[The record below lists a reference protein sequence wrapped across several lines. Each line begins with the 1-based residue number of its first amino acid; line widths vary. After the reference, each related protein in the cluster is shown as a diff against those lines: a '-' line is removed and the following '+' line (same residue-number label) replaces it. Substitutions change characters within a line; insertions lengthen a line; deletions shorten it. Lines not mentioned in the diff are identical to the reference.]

1 MSWHFCTLLKHGLHT
16 WSVSLCL
23 LVKDLNNVLTHL
35 VPLPSCVILIVGNP
49 STTLSGFRLIS
60 KPLSD
65 THNPY
70 YTDKTHTIHIIQ
82 TRHTIHIIQTDRQTE
97 RQTERQTDIQRH
109 TYRHTNTD
117 RQTNTDRHDRQID
130 RVYVSTKTR
139 YQNITSNT
147 LLFSMVY

>member
-23 LVKDLNNVLTHL
+23 LVKDLNNVLTH

-82 TRHTIHIIQTDRQTE
+82 TRHTIHIIQTDRQTDRQRDRE
-97 RQTERQTDIQRH
+97 TDRHTETHIQTYKHRQTNKHRQTWQ
-109 TYRHTNTD
+109 TD
-117 RQTNTDRHDRQID
+117 RQSLCKHQNQ
-130 RVYVSTKTR
+130 VSKH
-139 YQNITSNT
+139 N
-147 LLFSMVY
+147 F